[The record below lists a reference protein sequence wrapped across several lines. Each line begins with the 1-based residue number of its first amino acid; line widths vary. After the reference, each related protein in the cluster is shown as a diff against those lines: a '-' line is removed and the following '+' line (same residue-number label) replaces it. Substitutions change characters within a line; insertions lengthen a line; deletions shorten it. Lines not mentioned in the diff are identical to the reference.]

1 MYSAPMKAGT
11 VARALSFLSVAIAVW
26 SLNVKWGAETAVR
39 GGPPTHWERYVVGAA
54 MLCALAAV
62 LVWIGTRASA
72 PRWLRAAATAPALG
86 AAAIAAYLRYRA
98 GAEET
103 MNLVAGP
110 GWVWLAAGC
119 AAAVVAAVLTAL
131 ATAPAPARPPA
142 SQRSQARRRGAGRSG
157 R

>member
-1 MYSAPMKAGT
+1 MKAGT

-26 SLNVKWGAETAVR
+26 SLNVKWGAESAVR
-39 GGPPTHWERYVVGAA
+39 GGPPSHWERYVVGAA

-62 LVWIGTRASA
+62 LVWIGTRAKASR
-72 PRWLRAAATAPALG
+72 PLRAAAVGPALG

-103 MNLVAGP
+103 MALVDGP
-110 GWVWLAAGC
+110 GWIWLAAGC
-119 AAAVVAAVLTAL
+119 AAAVVAAILTAL
-131 ATAPAPARPPA
+131 ATAPAPPA
-142 SQRSQARRRGAGRSG
+142 SQKSQARRRGAGRSG